1 MASAKGQGSESE
13 PATEPAGT
21 EQKRLRLFLATRKHW
36 SQPESRSPGI
46 ETKGIA
52 ASFPPTIKD
61 EVGVGYPRWRGEL
74 GEPLRA
80 MPSNAR
86 QASQSSAPQV
96 IVSCVSQPVD

>member
-46 ETKGIA
+46 ETNGIA

-61 EVGVGYPRWRGEL
+61 EVGYRRWRGEL
-74 GEPLRA
+74 REPLRA
-80 MPSNAR
+80 IPSNAR
-86 QASQSSAPQV
+86 QASLQV
-96 IVSCVSQPVD
+96 IVSCISQPVD

>member
-21 EQKRLRLFLATRKHW
+21 EQKRLRLFLATRNLW

-46 ETKGIA
+46 ETNGIA

-61 EVGVGYPRWRGEL
+61 EVGYRRWRGEL
-74 GEPLRA
+74 CEPLRA

-86 QASQSSAPQV
+86 QASQSSALQV
-96 IVSCVSQPVD
+96 IVSCISQPVD